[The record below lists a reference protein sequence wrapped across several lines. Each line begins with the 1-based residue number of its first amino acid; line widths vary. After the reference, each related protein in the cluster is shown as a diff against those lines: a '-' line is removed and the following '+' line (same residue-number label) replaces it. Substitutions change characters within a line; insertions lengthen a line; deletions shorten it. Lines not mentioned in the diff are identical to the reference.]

1 MATSSNFYEGKS
13 LADFLPEN
21 ESKAQSRGKQYSY
34 CQNDE
39 PSANLQ
45 PTGTKPKT
53 TTKPPDPPDPKK
65 EAKKKVLDLQQKKEN
80 LKKELHEIIGKLIEE
95 TTNTNVDQ
103 EKVKSHTS
111 KLKQIERKWRPIY
124 QELVNQYHILNSDER
139 SNQIDKLNKEHK
151 KFQSLIETVLEMNGE
166 GKQEESKKNQDPYLR
181 SNAKEKLSEC
191 AVEKKRI

>member
-21 ESKAQSRGKQYSY
+21 ESKAQSSGKQYSY

-80 LKKELHEIIGKLIEE
+80 LKKELHEIIGKLIEV

-103 EKVKSHTS
+103 EKVKSHTT

-124 QELVNQYHILNSDER
+124 QDLVNQ
-139 SNQIDKLNKEHK
+139 
-151 KFQSLIETVLEMNGE
+151 
-166 GKQEESKKNQDPYLR
+166 
-181 SNAKEKLSEC
+181 
-191 AVEKKRI
+191 